1 MTKPGSHTDKDPVGK
16 SVQHGSPLCHTFKLI
31 VIDNAISFFPNN
43 TTSVSADI
51 FIHKIMCI
59 IFFRKNDYD
68 NACATSTRSSLP
80 FQGEESKF
88 EMHAQLRGN
97 RVADL
102 DILHGVLNIIHTGLR
117 VEAVEQVAKIT

>member
-1 MTKPGSHTDKDPVGK
+1 MTKPGSHTDKGPAGK
-16 SVQHGSPLCHTFKLI
+16 SAYTVRRFVTPFKLI
-31 VIDNAISFFPNN
+31 VIDNAISSFPNN

-68 NACATSTRSSLP
+68 NACATSTRSSWP